1 MSGQGVRAG
10 SRPGFRRAVSDA
22 EKSQRREMILAAAK
36 QVFSSGDFHVATMAD
51 IARAAGVSYGT
62 LYWYFDSKDELFDAL
77 MDEQEAALRRSID
90 DALSDDSVSDVESA
104 LRSSVRAVF
113 EFFEADREASKLL
126 FRDATAISERFTRHL
141 LTIFDRFLGD
151 LEYAVSDAQRKGM
164 VREAPPRV
172 VAYAAA
178 SLIGQLA
185 YRRLSTDD
193 GLSPAEAA
201 EFVVSL
207 LLDGLRPR

>member
-1 MSGQGVRAG
+1 MSRRRAG
-10 SRPGFRRAVSDA
+10 VAGRSEFRRAVSDA
-22 EKSQRREMILAAAK
+22 EKSQRRQVILAAAK
-36 QVFSSGDFHVATMAD
+36 QVFSSGDFHAATMAD

-77 MDEQEAALRRSID
+77 MDEQEAALRHSID
-90 DALSDDSVSDVESA
+90 SALKDESVTDVESA
-104 LRSSVRAVF
+104 LQSSVRAVF
-113 EFFEADREASKLL
+113 DFFDADREASKLL

-164 VREAPPRV
+164 VRDAPPRV

-193 GLSPAEAA
+193 GLSSAEAA